1 MALDWTLG
9 MTFDI
14 TFDIVLDIVLD
25 TTIAAGIVATE
36 RKTPGFRRASSFERN
51 ADARVASIRTRRNN
65 RRRP

>member
-1 MALDWTLG
+1 MAFDWTLG

-14 TFDIVLDIVLD
+14 TFDIVLDA
-25 TTIAAGIVATE
+25 TITAGIVATE